1 MNGESQLI
9 ERILQGLA
17 DEMASQMKKEP
28 SKEFKETVFSLNY
41 AIIMLNTD
49 LHHPDVLERMQF
61 PNFEKNFRLVC
72 PDETVVS
79 KNQLSGIFEDIQV
92 GLTRKENSSSTFGK
106 SSSTTSKSSTRPSS
120 GD

>member
-17 DEMASQMKKEP
+17 NEMAGQIKQNPDKD
-28 SKEFKETVFSLNY
+28 FQDTVFSLNY

-49 LHHPDVLERMQF
+49 LHHPDVIERMKF

-72 PDETVVS
+72 PDEEVVS
-79 KNQLSGIFEDIQV
+79 KAQLQGIFEDIKV
-92 GLTRKENSSSTFGK
+92 YLILRKEN
-106 SSSTTSKSSTRPSS
+106 
-120 GD
+120 